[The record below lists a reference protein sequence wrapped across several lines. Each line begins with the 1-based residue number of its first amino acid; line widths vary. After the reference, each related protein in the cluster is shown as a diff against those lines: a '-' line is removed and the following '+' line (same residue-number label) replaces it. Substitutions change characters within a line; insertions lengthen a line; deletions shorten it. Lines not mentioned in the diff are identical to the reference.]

1 MLLFTVCLSIF
12 ALLITTAHGQVN
24 FFTRRDVMEG
34 QIFPSQVSVVVGE
47 TSYIRIINPV
57 INQSACHYR
66 RPGGI
71 LDLAVPTNNPSTSK

>member
-1 MLLFTVCLSIF
+1 M
-12 ALLITTAHGQVN
+12 AQGQVN
-24 FFTRRDVMEG
+24 FITRLDVMEG
-34 QIFPSQVSVVVGE
+34 QIFPRQVNVVLGE

-71 LDLAVPTNNPSTSK
+71 LDLEVPTNNPSTSK